1 MDDNVRR
8 TVRSNIMRS
17 SKTERLMAF
26 VVTSLRIVTL
36 RIVTVFFSKDDLTP
50 FIASKAT
57 PMADPSKMDL
67 AAPPVRN
74 LEEIPNS
81 IDCNGDASGLATSVQ
96 TLNRNVSRSM
106 MDDFFSLMGR
116 SRREK
121 ENKCDV
127 YDRGI
132 HGIKDTKLD
141 KLTYKQPISII
152 KRASN
157 KSNVK
162 LSRCQR
168 TLVLHMHLFF
178 HQQRTPI
185 KVLCSGRFLLENFSE
200 TVANLSSGQWS

>member
-74 LEEIPNS
+74 LEEIPKS
-81 IDCNGDASGLATSVQ
+81 MDCNGDASGLATSVQ
-96 TLNRNVSRSM
+96 TLNRNLSWSM
-106 MDDFFSLMGR
+106 MDDFFQFDGLIAT
-116 SRREK
+116 RERK
-121 ENKCDV
+121 
-127 YDRGI
+127 
-132 HGIKDTKLD
+132 
-141 KLTYKQPISII
+141 
-152 KRASN
+152 
-157 KSNVK
+157 
-162 LSRCQR
+162 
-168 TLVLHMHLFF
+168 
-178 HQQRTPI
+178 
-185 KVLCSGRFLLENFSE
+185 
-200 TVANLSSGQWS
+200 

>member
-1 MDDNVRR
+1 MIMSGGLLAR
-8 TVRSNIMRS
+8 TLIRQSQQSHNLMRS
-17 SKTERLMAF
+17 SKTERLMTF
-26 VVTSLRIVTL
+26 VVTSL

-67 AAPPVRN
+67 AAPPVHN

-81 IDCNGDASGLATSVQ
+81 IDCNGDASGLVTSVQ

-141 KLTYKQPISII
+141 KLTYQQPISII

-157 KSNVK
+157 KSK
-162 LSRCQR
+162 CEAIPLS
-168 TLVLHMHLFF
+168 
-178 HQQRTPI
+178 
-185 KVLCSGRFLLENFSE
+185 ENSSATHASIFSSTE
-200 TVANLSSGQWS
+200 NANNGSMFRPFSFRKFQ